1 MFRKGFPGGRERAR
15 LGSGLLGRRFCLWFY
30 ATSSAEGLCL
40 QFTLALSLLLFF
52 LGGGDQDKALARVS
66 QLPETGP
73 RVPEGGVTGS

>member
-52 LGGGDQDKALARVS
+52 FWGGTKIKLLQGSPSCQKPALGFPKAV
-66 QLPETGP
+66 
-73 RVPEGGVTGS
+73 